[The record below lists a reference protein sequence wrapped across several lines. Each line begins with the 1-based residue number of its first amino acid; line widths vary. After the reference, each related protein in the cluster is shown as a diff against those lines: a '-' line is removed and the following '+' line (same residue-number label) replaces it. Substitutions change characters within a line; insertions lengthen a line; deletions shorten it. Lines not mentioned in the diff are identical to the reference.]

1 MKKDTVDVK
10 IKPEQNIMKFTT
22 PRVINAK
29 LYRSTLIFILI
40 WVIVLCLLLQSMFV
54 YSCDGLSKN

>member
-40 WVIVLCLLLQSMFV
+40 WVVV
-54 YSCDGLSKN
+54 VVVVV

>member
-40 WVIVLCLLLQSMFV
+40 WVIVLCLLLQSMFA

>member
-1 MKKDTVDVK
+1 LAPRYKLSQFSMKKDTVDVK

-40 WVIVLCLLLQSMFV
+40 WVVV
-54 YSCDGLSKN
+54 VVV